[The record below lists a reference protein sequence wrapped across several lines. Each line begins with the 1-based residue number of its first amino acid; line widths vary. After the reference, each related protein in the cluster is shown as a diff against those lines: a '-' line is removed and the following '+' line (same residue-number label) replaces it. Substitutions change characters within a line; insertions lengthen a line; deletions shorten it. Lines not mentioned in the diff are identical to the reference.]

1 MYRTLGLAAAAVF
14 VAGCGQYG
22 FPGAQAARPA
32 VVVETTY
39 AQVAVAPPPV
49 VIHEVSYETQPA
61 VVNTNTNN
69 TTIATQPAMDR
80 TVVVREGSR
89 YRSYARHR
97 PLFIAPIL
105 RVLFN
110 GPRGHMSPPP
120 PRWRGRPDEGGRRQ
134 DPRGHNGPNRP
145 NNGPGGHEGRRGG
158 RGGRGGRG

>member
-39 AQVAVAPPPV
+39 TQVAVAPAPV

-69 TTIATQPAMDR
+69 TTVATQPAVDR

-89 YRSYARHR
+89 YRSYARRR
-97 PLFIAPIL
+97 PFFIAPIL
-105 RVLFN
+105 RRLFS

-120 PRWRGRPDEGGRRQ
+120 PRWRRPDQGGRRQ
-134 DPRGHNGPNRP
+134 GPPGHNEPNRP
-145 NNGPGGHEGRRGG
+145 NNNPGGRRGG
-158 RGGRGGRG
+158 RGGRG